1 MYFYPVVLVE
11 VSVIED
17 STQDT
22 SPTRNTETIDEEL
35 TSTRRNY
42 SFIVCLRKNFSQVE
56 TIEDEET
63 PYYYNT
69 YTSCIDNRTL

>member
-35 TSTRRNY
+35 TSRNY

-56 TIEDEET
+56 TIDEET

-69 YTSCIDNRTL
+69 YTSCIDNT